1 MVKEERLNGYLEER
15 AGLIG
20 KTAIVVGGGGGIGAA
35 VSLTLAN
42 AGVDVA
48 ICDIDGEALAA
59 TAQVIGRTGRLIAAH
74 EIDAFEPAALDHF
87 YDAVGETVTRL
98 DTLVNIAGGTRR
110 RPFMET
116 SEAQVAADIQGNY
129 GYVIQS
135 LRRAIPLLRRSGA
148 GGSVINFT
156 SIEAHRGAAHFAV
169 YAGAKAAT
177 ANFSRAMAVELGK
190 DRIRVNCIAPD
201 TTLSK
206 GNAAAMPPELAE
218 LAELAEGF
226 ASLAPHVQPAGMAMY
241 IPRGEQPPAEA
252 LGDAVLFLA
261 SDLST
266 FVSGMTLHVDG
277 GTMAAA
283 GFLEWPHGD
292 GFVPVPLAGTLRKI
306 FAGE

>member
-1 MVKEERLNGYLEER
+1 MNGYLEKR
-15 AGLIG
+15 AGLQG
-20 KTAIVVGGGGGIGAA
+20 KVAVVIGGGGGIGAA
-35 VSLTLAN
+35 VSLALAS
-42 AGVDVA
+42 AGVDLA

-59 TAQVIGRTGRLIAAH
+59 TAEAIAAKGRLALAR
-74 EIDAFEPAALDHF
+74 EVDAFDSEALGAF
-87 YDAVGETVTRL
+87 YDVLGETATRL
-98 DTLVNIAGGTRR
+98 DILVNVAGGTRR
-110 RPFMET
+110 RPLMDA
-116 SEAQVAADIQGNY
+116 SEADIDRDIQGNY

-135 LRRAIPLLRRSGA
+135 LRRAIPLLRRSGN
-148 GGSVINFT
+148 GGSIISFT

-206 GNAAAMPPELAE
+206 GNAAAMP
-218 LAELAEGF
+218 AELAEGF
-226 ASLAPHVQPAGMAMY
+226 ARLPTHVHPAGMAMY

-266 FVSGMTLHVDG
+266 FVSGMTVHVDG

-292 GFVPVPLAGTLRKI
+292 GFVPVPLSGTLGKL
-306 FAGE
+306 FAGD